1 MKKERRILYNF
12 FKVIYTV
19 LLKILYRPKVIGKEN
34 IPKDGALILAGNH
47 RRAFDPVM
55 VMMSTK
61 RYVHY
66 MAKEE
71 VYFGLHGLIFKALGV
86 IKIYKNKSG
95 NVKSVME
102 AERILNNGGT
112 IGIFP
117 EGTRNI
123 TKEELQKFKHGTVV
137 MAQRT
142 NTNIVPFAI
151 RGKYKVFNKDLTL
164 EFGKPIDVTN
174 METEEANKY
183 LKNEV
188 LNLLRK

>member
-1 MKKERRILYNF
+1 MKKEKRILYNF

-117 EGTRNI
+117 EGTRNR

>member
-102 AERILNNGGT
+102 AERILNSGS
-112 IGIFP
+112 
-117 EGTRNI
+117 
-123 TKEELQKFKHGTVV
+123 KESMYQTLTALQEVIEEQDSKEKSISLELKK
-137 MAQRT
+137 
-142 NTNIVPFAI
+142 
-151 RGKYKVFNKDLTL
+151 GK
-164 EFGKPIDVTN
+164 
-174 METEEANKY
+174 
-183 LKNEV
+183 KNNNE
-188 LNLLRK
+188 

>member
-12 FKVIYTV
+12 LKVIYTV
-19 LLKILYRPKVIGKEN
+19 LLKVLYRPKIIGKEN
-34 IPKDGALILAGNH
+34 IPKDGALIFAGNH

-55 VMMSTK
+55 VMMCTK

-71 VYFGLHGLIFKALGV
+71 VYFGLHGLVFKALGV

-95 NVKSVME
+95 NVRAVME

-117 EGTRNI
+117 EGTRNR

-137 MAQRT
+137 MAQKT
-142 NTNIVPFAI
+142 NTHILPFAI
-151 RGKYKVFNKDLTL
+151 RGKYKVFNRDLTL

-183 LKNEV
+183 LKKEV

>member
-71 VYFGLHGLIFKALGV
+71 VYFGLHELIFKALGV

-117 EGTRNI
+117 EGTRNR

>member
-117 EGTRNI
+117 EGTRNR

-164 EFGKPIDVTN
+164 DFGKPIDVTN

>member
-1 MKKERRILYNF
+1 MKKERKFLYNF
-12 FKVIYTV
+12 LKVIYTV

-95 NVKSVME
+95 NVKSVIE

-117 EGTRNI
+117 EGTRNR

>member
-47 RRAFDPVM
+47 RGAFDPVM

-117 EGTRNI
+117 EGTRNR

>member
-117 EGTRNI
+117 EGTRNR

>member
-102 AERILNNGGT
+102 AERILNNGVT

-117 EGTRNI
+117 EGTINR

>member
-12 FKVIYTV
+12 LKVIYTV
-19 LLKILYRPKVIGKEN
+19 LLKVLYRPKIIGKEN
-34 IPKDGALILAGNH
+34 IPKDGALVFAGNH

-55 VMMSTK
+55 VMMCTK

-71 VYFGLHGLIFKALGV
+71 VYFGLHGLVFKALGV
-86 IKIYKNKSG
+86 IKVYKNKSG
-95 NVKSVME
+95 NVRAVME

-117 EGTRNI
+117 EGTRNR

-137 MAQRT
+137 MAQKT
-142 NTNIVPFAI
+142 NTHILPFAI

-183 LKNEV
+183 LRNEV